1 MKKTVQILS
10 LVMAALMC
18 AVCFVSCG
26 KAGKNY
32 AADNTKLVIGM
43 SGPLTG
49 GAAIY
54 GVAVK
59 QAAQLAVD
67 ELNAAGGIEGMQID
81 FRSYDD
87 QHDPTKVASG
97 YASLYEG
104 GMQISLGT
112 VTTKPGL
119 EFVPIA
125 AADNVFFITP
135 SASGDDIPVESNGY
149 QLCFADSNQGTAAAI
164 YVNANYADKT
174 IGVLYN
180 SSDAYSTGILK
191 KFENSLDPAIKANL
205 TKASFDSDNVTDLSS
220 QIGIL
225 KDCQFIFM
233 PIYYTPAS
241 LFMKQALDVTNSIE
255 IYYGCDGLDGID
267 SIEGFDIKTIPQEVS
282 MLTHFNSSAA
292 EGPAKL
298 FIDKYKEKYGE
309 APNQF
314 AASAYDCVY
323 AIAAAL
329 KNAKADGKEFDVTT
343 SPSDYCEIL
352 KEQFGKLTF
361 TGVTGEY
368 KDGVQS
374 SMSWDAKGYVNKTA
388 TKVVIKE
395 NTK

>member
-1 MKKTVQILS
+1 MK
-10 LVMAALMC
+10 ALTKIICLALIVVMC
-18 AVCFVSCG
+18 AMTMASCG
-26 KAGKNY
+26 NASKNY
-32 AADNTKLVIGM
+32 AENNTEIVIGL

-49 GAAIY
+49 VAAIY
-54 GVAVK
+54 GIAVK

-67 ELNAAGGIEGMQID
+67 EINEAGGIDGMK
-81 FRSYDD
+81 FVLRTYDD

-97 YASLYEG
+97 YATLYEG

-119 EFVPIA
+119 ELVPLA

-135 SASGDDIPVESNGY
+135 SASGDAIPAEPNGY
-149 QLCFADSNQGTAAAI
+149 QLCFADSNQGTGAAL
-164 YVNANYADKT
+164 YVNSTYADKT

-180 SSDAYSTGILK
+180 SSDAYSTGILA
-191 KFENSLDPAIKANL
+191 KFEESLDPAIKANL
-205 TKASFDSDNVTDLSS
+205 KKASFDSDNVTDLSS

-241 LFMKQALDVTNSIE
+241 LFMKQALDVSNSIE

-267 SIEGFDIKTIPQEVS
+267 SIKGFDITTIPQEIS
-282 MLTHFNSSAA
+282 MLTHFNSAA
-292 EGPAKL
+292 TEGPAKV
-298 FIDKYKEKYGE
+298 FVDKYVAKYGE
-309 APNQF
+309 VPNQF

-323 AIAAAL
+323 AITAAL
-329 KNAKADGKEFDVTT
+329 KAAKAEGKTFTTTT
-343 SPSDYCEIL
+343 SPADFCKIL
-352 KEQFGKLTF
+352 QEQFSKMTF

-374 SMSWDAKGYVNKTA
+374 SMTWDANGYVNKIA
-388 TKVVIKE
+388 TKAIVKAAT
-395 NTK
+395 N